1 MKVLFVGSECYPLVK
16 TGGLADVMGALPL
29 ALAPLDVDARVLLP
43 AYPGVADRVESRRT
57 VAVLPGLFGGR
68 ARVVSGRT
76 ADGLR
81 VLLIEAPHL
90 YERAGGPYLGT
101 DGHDHPDN
109 DLRFAALAHVGAQMA
124 MGRIG
129 RWVPDVV
136 HVHDWQAALVP
147 AYLHHAASRVPTVL
161 TIHNLAF
168 QGIFPADRLAAVGLP
183 ESSFTI
189 DGVEYHQQISFLKAG
204 VQHATAL
211 TTVSPTY
218 AQEILTPAEGFGFD
232 GLLRARSRVLTGIAN
247 GIDDVVWNPA
257 TDPTLPFPYDAS
269 DPAGKSSC
277 KRALQAEMG
286 IEQRDDLALFGVV
299 SRLST
304 QKGFDLLLDV
314 LPHLLVHGQLAV
326 LGSGDPDIEAAL
338 RAAAVAHPD
347 RVGLV
352 TGYDEALAHRVQAG
366 ADLVL
371 VPSRFEPCGL
381 TQLCGLRYGSLPV
394 VSRVG
399 GLADTVI
406 DANDA
411 ALRDGVATGFVFA
424 PVTADAFARA
434 LGRVFATWSDQTR
447 WRQLRARAMT
457 RSVGWSTSAPAYR
470 SVYDAVV
477 RPALG

>member
-1 MKVLFVGSECYPLVK
+1 VLFVGSECYPLVK

-29 ALAPLDVDARVLLP
+29 ALAPLGVDARVLLP
-43 AYPGVADRVESRRT
+43 AYPGVAAKVSGRRT
-57 VAVLPGLFGGR
+57 VATVASLFGGPGR
-68 ARVVSGRT
+68 LVSGRT

-81 VLLIEAPHL
+81 VMLVDAPHL
-90 YERAGGPYLGT
+90 YERPGGPYLGT
-101 DGHDHPDN
+101 DGLDHPDN
-109 DLRFAALAHVGAQMA
+109 DVRFAALAHVGAQLA
-124 MGRIG
+124 LGNVG

-136 HVHDWQAALVP
+136 HVHDWQAGLVP
-147 AYLHHAASRVPTVL
+147 AYLHHAGSRVPSVL

-183 ESSFTI
+183 ASSFTI
-189 DGVEYHQQISFLKAG
+189 DGVEYHRQISFLKAG

-218 AQEILTPAEGFGFD
+218 AQEIMTPAEGFGFE
-232 GLLRARSRVLTGIAN
+232 GLLQARAGVLTGITN
-247 GIDDVVWNPA
+247 GIDDAVWDPA
-257 TDPTLPFPYDAS
+257 TDPALPFRYSALDV
-269 DPAGKSSC
+269 AGKARC
-277 KRALQAEMG
+277 KQALQAELG
-286 IEQRDDLALFGVV
+286 IEQRADLPLLGVV

-314 LPHLLVHGQLAV
+314 LPGLLARGQLAV
-326 LGSGDPDIEAAL
+326 LGSGAPEIEAAL
-338 RAAAVAHPD
+338 REAAFAHPD

-352 TGYDEALAHRVQAG
+352 TGYDEALAHRIQG
-366 ADLVL
+366 AADIVL

-381 TQLCGLRYGSLPV
+381 TQLCGLRYGSLPL

-411 ALRDGVATGFVFA
+411 ALRDGVATGFVFS

-434 LGRVFATWSDQTR
+434 LDRAFSAWSDEAQ
-447 WRQLRARAMT
+447 WQQLRARAMT
-457 RSVGWSTSAPAYR
+457 RTVGWSTSAPAYR
-470 SVYDAVV
+470 AVYDSVLRAVEV
-477 RPALG
+477 